1 MTVFESGLANI
12 LGVCR
17 LPGLNVLVVVVVVV
31 YHVTIVALGHGVLKR
46 AVVIGCVLRAVGS
59 SII

>member
-1 MTVFESGLANI
+1 M
-12 LGVCR
+12 
-17 LPGLNVLVVVVVVV
+17 VVVVVVVVFVVV